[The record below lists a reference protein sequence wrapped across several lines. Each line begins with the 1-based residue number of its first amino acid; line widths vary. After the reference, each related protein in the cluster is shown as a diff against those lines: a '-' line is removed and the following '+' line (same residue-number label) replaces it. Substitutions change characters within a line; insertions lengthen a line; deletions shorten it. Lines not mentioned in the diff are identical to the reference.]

1 MNPLYDK
8 IDKMIIISFDKINA
22 FMFMNWEKFQFIILA
37 VFVFLCVEWIL
48 YRFNEKVDDR
58 NNERDNIELEK

>member
-1 MNPLYDK
+1 MSPLYDK
-8 IDKMIIISFDKINA
+8 IDKMIIISFDKINE
-22 FMFMNWEKFQFIILA
+22 FMFLNWEKFQFIILA

-48 YRFNEKVDDR
+48 YRYNEKVDVR